1 MIKSVHLTTFPIAA
15 NLTCNEEI
23 VKLIDKVREI
33 CNVGLAIRSQNN
45 IRTRQPLA
53 DITIFANTE
62 TAEKLKQFSSII
74 EDELNLKQV
83 LFAAFSDD
91 LVEKKIFIDRPKL
104 GKRLGSK
111 LKDVIDGVNKNIY
124 SENGENII
132 IANEEIFADEFK
144 IIIKQKTNPQS
155 SMALSSNDILLSLNL
170 NLTNELINEGLAR
183 DFIRA
188 VQQSRKDFNLNIQD
202 RINIAFE
209 GDDKILKAVKAF
221 ESYIK
226 QQTLAENMTFNNNN
240 LHHKVNVEIDG
251 IKINLSFEKI

>member
-1 MIKSVHLTTFPIAA
+1 MIKSVHLTTFPSTQAI
-15 NLTCNEEI
+15 TYNEEI

-33 CNVGLAIRSQNN
+33 CNIGLALRSQNN

-53 DITIFANTE
+53 DITIFADKE
-62 TAEKLKQFSSII
+62 TAEKLKQFSNII

-91 LVEKKIFIDRPKL
+91 LVEKKIYIDRPKL

-124 SENGENII
+124 SENGQNII

-202 RINIAFE
+202 RINVAFE
-209 GDDKILKAVKAF
+209 ADDKLLSAVKAF
-221 ESYIK
+221 EPYVK
-226 QQTLAENMTFNNNN
+226 QQTLAQNIYFNNSN
-240 LHHKVNVEIDG
+240 LHHNINVEIDG
-251 IKINLSFEKI
+251 VTINLSFEKI

>member
-1 MIKSVHLTTFPIAA
+1 M
-15 NLTCNEEI
+15 
-23 VKLIDKVREI
+23 REI
-33 CNVGLAIRSQNN
+33 CNIGLAIRSQNN
-45 IRTRQPLA
+45 IRTRQPIA
-53 DITIFANTE
+53 NATIFAKLE
-62 TAEKLKQFSSII
+62 TAEKLKQFSNII

-83 LFAAFSDD
+83 LFAPFSDD
-91 LVEKKIFIDRPKL
+91 LVEKKIYIDRPKL

-111 LKDVIDGVNKNIY
+111 LKDVIEAVNKNIY
-124 SENGENII
+124 IENGENII
-132 IANEEIFADEFK
+132 IAGEEIFADEFK

-170 NLTNELINEGLAR
+170 NLTQSLIDEGLAR

-221 ESYIK
+221 EGYIK
-226 QQTLAENMTFNNNN
+226 QQTLSDDISFNNNMLN
-240 LHHKVNVEIDG
+240 NKVNVEIDG
-251 IKINLSFEKI
+251 EKINFSFEKI